1 MLPPNDIHEYYNTK
15 LPNPKL
21 RSEYNHWKIIQS
33 SSRAI
38 KSMRREKKK
47 KKKSMRTLGPKEI
60 ESLGPVSE
68 I

>member
-21 RSEYNHWKIIQS
+21 RSEYNHWKIIQG

-38 KSMRREKKK
+38 
-47 KKKSMRTLGPKEI
+47 KSMRTLGPKEI
-60 ESLGPVSE
+60 ESLGPASE